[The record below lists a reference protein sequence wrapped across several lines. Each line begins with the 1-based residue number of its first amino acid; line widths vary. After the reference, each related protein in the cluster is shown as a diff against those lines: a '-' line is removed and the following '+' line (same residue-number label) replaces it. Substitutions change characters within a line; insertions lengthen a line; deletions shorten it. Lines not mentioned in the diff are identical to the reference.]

1 MRCLCVRDFS
11 GWLGEGKGVDSGEG
25 GGIKILN
32 IGPRRWL
39 AAGCWLGAGA
49 KCEKVTMSV
58 DNLK

>member
-1 MRCLCVRDFS
+1 M
-11 GWLGEGKGVDSGEG
+11 LGSGEG

-39 AAGCWLGAGA
+39 ASGWAGA